1 MDEESRSKRSH
12 RPVKYRS
19 LHKFRGRRRKSK
31 PKTRPTASASAAA
44 RPSDS
49 DAASSDE
56 FAAALEYVSASQ
68 KKIGLFDDEE
78 RPRDEESSL
87 ITDLTALNIL
97 VIGAV
102 CPTCHRSEMRVREPA
117 DKRKGLASFL
127 ELRCKNSECPES
139 VLSATYTSRQ
149 VASSGEASVSAAGDG
164 PSASRTYDSGSSR
177 DSFAVNV
184 KAVVAARSV
193 GMGYEQLVRFAGIVG
208 LQKPMHHK
216 SFTAISQKVCDAAMD
231 AISQNLAK
239 SRQLTKSEVGRDDIA
254 VMYDGTWQKRGHK
267 SHNGIG
273 TVVSLDTGLC
283 LDFEVLSN
291 FCVACSRHKALPD
304 EEEEIWQAFHGPVC
318 ERNVDCS
325 AHAMEAEAA
334 VRIWQRSQSCDTP
347 LCFKKFL
354 SDGDSKAYTAVV

>member
-1 MDEESRSKRSH
+1 MWRSLLAGSVSHRAAQLKKRFFRIFIFVMDEESRSKRSH

-127 ELRCKNSECPES
+127 ELRCENSECPES
-139 VLSATYTSRQ
+139 VLSATYTSRR

-164 PSASRTYDSGSSR
+164 PSASRPTTAG
-177 DSFAVNV
+177 
-184 KAVVAARSV
+184 ARV
-193 GMGYEQLVRFAGIVG
+193 
-208 LQKPMHHK
+208 
-216 SFTAISQKVCDAAMD
+216 
-231 AISQNLAK
+231 
-239 SRQLTKSEVGRDDIA
+239 IA
-254 VMYDGTWQKRGHK
+254 
-267 SHNGIG
+267 
-273 TVVSLDTGLC
+273 SL
-283 LDFEVLSN
+283 
-291 FCVACSRHKALPD
+291 
-304 EEEEIWQAFHGPVC
+304 
-318 ERNVDCS
+318 
-325 AHAMEAEAA
+325 
-334 VRIWQRSQSCDTP
+334 
-347 LCFKKFL
+347 
-354 SDGDSKAYTAVV
+354 